1 MKKIHINGVIVF
13 DDFKEI
19 YDWYGIENTSI
30 SDVVNE
36 LPDDNSPVEIIINSP
51 GGMVDAGS
59 QIYSHL
65 KDYGGEVTA
74 KVFAMAAS
82 AASIIA
88 MGADNVLMAPTAQIM
103 IHNVSGGT
111 TGDYRV
117 MQKEASVLKN
127 YNQAIA
133 NAYVLKTGKS
143 HEEIINLMNEETY
156 FTAKRAVEEGFA
168 DGVLFEME
176 LPKVASMTAAL
187 LPQEV
192 VEKARQ
198 MMKQQSKKE
207 NIISNEQVNFI
218 ISEVTKKLKQNETP
232 KHKEP
237 EQPTKT
243 VNEKASFNLLKK
255 WR

>member
-51 GGMVDAGS
+51 GGMVDAGN

-65 KDYGGEVTA
+65 KEYGGEVTA

-82 AASIIA
+82 AASIVA
-88 MGADNVLMAPTAQIM
+88 MGADKVLMAPPAQMM
-103 IHNVSGGT
+103 IHNVSGRT
-111 TGDYRV
+111 HGDYRV

-127 YNQAIA
+127 YNNAIA

-143 HEEIINLMNEETY
+143 HDEIINLMNEETF
-156 FTAKRAVEEGFA
+156 FTAQQAVKEGFA
-168 DGVLFEME
+168 DGILFDVE
-176 LPKVASMTAAL
+176 LPKVASMTATL

-192 VEKARQ
+192 VEKTRQ
-198 MMKQQSKKE
+198 MMKQGKKE
-207 NIISNEQVNFI
+207 NVISDEQVNFI
-218 ISEVTKKLKQNETP
+218 ISEVTKNLKQNEE
-232 KHKEP
+232 HKEP
-237 EQPTKT
+237 ELPATP
-243 VNEKASFNLLKK
+243 VNNKGSFNLLKK

>member
-1 MKKIHINGVIVF
+1 MKKINVKGVIIF

-36 LPDDNSPVEIIINSP
+36 LPEDNSPVEIIINSP

-65 KDYGGEVTA
+65 KEYSGEVTA

-82 AASIIA
+82 AASIVA
-88 MGADNVLMAPTAQIM
+88 MGADKVFMAPTAQIM

-111 TGDYRV
+111 SGDYRV
-117 MQKEASVLKN
+117 MQKEASVLEN
-127 YNQAIA
+127 YNHAIA
-133 NAYVLKTGKS
+133 NAYVLKTGKT
-143 HEEIINLMNEETY
+143 HDEIINLMNEETY
-156 FTAKRAVEEGFA
+156 FTAKIAVEEGFA
-168 DGVLFEME
+168 DGVLFDVEM
-176 LPKVASMTAAL
+176 PKVASMTATL

-192 VEKARQ
+192 VEKTRQ
-198 MMKQQSKKE
+198 MMKDKSKKE
-207 NIISNEQVNFI
+207 NVISNEQVNFI
-218 ISEVTKKLKQNETP
+218 ISEVTKNLKQNE

-237 EQPTKT
+237 DQPVIP
-243 VNEKASFNLLKK
+243 VNDKGSFNLLKK